1 MGLWQ
6 PVGSSDV
13 SQAKQRKSSA
23 AQSSGLPSIS
33 LGKGLGLLAALLLTG
48 AFISIL
54 MGSIGWNYLAFLVI
68 GSLLVL
74 SLIHI

>member
-1 MGLWQ
+1 MGRRQ

-23 AQSSGLPSIS
+23 AQSSGLPSIA
-33 LGKGLGLLAALLLTG
+33 LGKGLGLLAAILLTG
-48 AFISIL
+48 ALISIL
-54 MGSIGWNYLAFLVI
+54 MG
-68 GSLLVL
+68 L